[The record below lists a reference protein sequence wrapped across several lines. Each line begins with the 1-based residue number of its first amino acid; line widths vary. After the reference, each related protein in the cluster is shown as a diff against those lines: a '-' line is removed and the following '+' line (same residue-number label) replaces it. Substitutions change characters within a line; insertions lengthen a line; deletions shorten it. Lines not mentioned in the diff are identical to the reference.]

1 MRDPQKAHDR
11 TVAVVM
17 MSIFGL
23 IPLLVF
29 LLCMYVEAA
38 A

>member
-1 MRDPQKAHDR
+1 MRDPRKDYDL

-17 MSIFGL
+17 VFIFGL

-29 LLCMYVEAA
+29 LLGMYVEAA
-38 A
+38 

>member
-11 TVAVVM
+11 TVAVVLV
-17 MSIFGL
+17 SIFGL

-29 LLCMYVEAA
+29 LLGLYVEAV
-38 A
+38 